1 MTLVA
6 SSLYPSNLKPFAF
19 RRFDDLQR
27 AFFLLQ
33 LKKIKIMHKKVV
45 FENGLRLI
53 TIPMESAN
61 SVTVLILVGTGSKY
75 ETKDINGISHFLEHM
90 FFKGTEKRPSTLD
103 ISETLD
109 SVGGEYN
116 AFTSKEVTGYWAK
129 VDKRHSDIALDWISD
144 IFLNSKFD
152 EAEIEREKGVIIEE
166 VNMYLDTPTA
176 YIGDLFEKLLYG
188 DQPAGWMVIGEKEN
202 ILSFNREKIV
212 NYFESHYSS
221 SNVIVCVAGNINE
234 KEIEEKIKNSFS
246 DKKSEKNSEKIK
258 VIEKQTEPE
267 ILLHH
272 KKTDQTHFCL
282 GVRAYDLNHPLRY
295 AQSLLGII
303 LGGNMS
309 SRLFIKVRERSGLAY
324 SIRTSVDASTDTG
337 YLVTQVGIDHKNL
350 EKTIK
355 LILEEYKDLRD
366 KKITEKELQKAKD
379 YLRGITMLSLD
390 SSDSQASFYATQEL
404 FENKILTPEEKFT
417 LIDKVSVNDIKK
429 VAEDIFVSE
438 KLNLAAIGPVQESD
452 KNNLK
457 DLLKL

>member
-1 MTLVA
+1 MNSYKKTTL
-6 SSLYPSNLKPFAF
+6 
-19 RRFDDLQR
+19 
-27 AFFLLQ
+27 
-33 LKKIKIMHKKVV
+33 
-45 FENGLRLI
+45 ENGLRVI
-53 TIPMESAN
+53 TIPMENAN

-75 ETKDINGISHFLEHM
+75 ESKDINGISHFLEHM
-90 FFKGTEKRPSTLD
+90 FFKGTQKRPTTLD

-129 VDKRHSDIALDWISD
+129 VDKKHSDVAIDWITD

-152 EAEIEREKGVIIEE
+152 AEEIEREKGVIIEE

-176 YIGDLFEKLLYG
+176 YISDLWEKLLYG
-188 DQPAGWMVIGEKEN
+188 DQPAGWMVIGEKAN

-212 NYFESHYSS
+212 DYFNSHYSLD
-221 SNVIVCVAGNINE
+221 NIIVCVAGAVNS
-234 KEIEEKIKNSFS
+234 KEIENKIQNYFK
-246 DKKSEKNSEKIK
+246 DKKSENFKTKLK
-258 VIEKQTEPE
+258 VIESQKEPQ
-267 ILLHH
+267 IFLYT

-282 GVRAYDLNHPLRY
+282 GVRAYDLSHPKRY
-295 AQSLLGII
+295 ALALLSII

-324 SIRTSVDASTDTG
+324 SIHTSADSFTDTG
-337 YLVTQVGIDHKNL
+337 YLVTQAGIDSKNL

-379 YLRGITMLSLD
+379 YIKGIMSLSLD
-390 SSDSQASFYATQEL
+390 ASDYQTSFYAMQEL
-404 FENKILTPEEKFT
+404 LENKILSPEEKFAK
-417 LIDKVSVNDIKK
+417 IDEISVDDIKK

-438 KLNLAAIGPVQESD
+438 KLNLAVIGPIEDSAKKELQ
-452 KNNLK
+452 KI
-457 DLLKL
+457 LKL